1 MTHRTVREVMT
12 RSVVTASPETS
23 FRDLAAS
30 MSEHRISALPVVEAD
45 GRLVGVVS
53 EADLL
58 RKEEYQDD
66 PAAGR
71 PPHGHD
77 RRVRAA
83 GLTARDVMSS
93 PAITIA
99 PEASVVAAARTL
111 DRKHVHHLVVTEA
124 DGAVAG
130 IISAHD
136 LLKVYLR
143 TDEDIAAEI
152 RTHVIMQYLGL
163 DPDRVDIAV
172 KDGAVTLRG
181 EVEHKSM
188 VPLAIRLA
196 ADVDGVVGVVAGLAY
211 AVDDSRLPT
220 AADLGER

>member
-12 RSVVTASPETS
+12 RSVVTASPDTS
-23 FRDLAAS
+23 FRALVAS

-45 GRLVGVVS
+45 GRLAGVVS

-66 PAAGR
+66 RAARR
-71 PPHGHD
+71 PPRDHD
-77 RRVRAA
+77 RRARAG
-83 GLTARDVMSS
+83 GLTAREVMSS

-111 DRKHVHHLVVTEA
+111 DRRHVHHLVVIEA

-130 IISAHD
+130 ILSAHD

-143 TDEDIAAEI
+143 TDEEIAAEI
-152 RTHVIMQYLGL
+152 RSHVITQYLGL

-172 KDGAVTLRG
+172 KDGVVTLRG

-188 VPLAIRLA
+188 VPLAIRMA
-196 ADVDGVVGVVAGLAY
+196 RDVDGVVDVAAGLAY
-211 AVDDSRLPT
+211 AIDDSRLPT